1 MAASCCPRFEWL
13 GANGYIDGTLVYVQK
28 LDIHTDFPAERRKY
42 FHCVQCG
49 SDVDHHPDYKCQALQ
64 NMLNNEQI
72 QQIRG
77 RYSFNLV
84 PREVFREMQEGKGY
98 PEPFGIH
105 NCPYCGARYT
115 YVK

>member
-1 MAASCCPRFEWL
+1 MDTLTGHWSMFK
-13 GANGYIDGTLVYVQK
+13 NSIYIQIFQQRG
-28 LDIHTDFPAERRKY
+28 
-42 FHCVQCG
+42 G

-115 YVK
+115 YVECAKS